1 MERQQKRL
9 KSYLERRG
17 LEVKIG
23 PGADGI
29 VLTETWG
36 GLHTRDLMD
45 EILERDNIESAIRQ
59 VVHNMGAEGMDGM
72 SVLELPGYVE
82 QHWNELYAQLRT
94 GRYRPKPVR
103 RVTIPKPDGGERNLG
118 VPTVLD
124 RMIQQAVAQVLTKVY
139 EPKFSERSFGFRPG
153 RSAHDAIITLRDDV
167 ADGHTWAV
175 DIDLSKYFDTIN
187 HDILMNILR
196 RDIEDET
203 VLALIK
209 GFLKSGVMV
218 NGILFPTEEGSPQG
232 GNLSPLLANIYLNEC
247 DRILEERGHRFVRYA
262 DDLMVL
268 MKSRKGAERVMES
281 TRKYLEG
288 TLKLKVNEGK
298 SNVAPVV
305 ELKYLGF
312 QIQRGYGT
320 DNIIISIHEK
330 SWKRFNEKVKAL
342 LRKSSSASMEQ
353 TFEYLTNYLRGWLG
367 YFGLA
372 EAGWKVRRTAS
383 HIRRKVRAKLLK
395 QWKRTYRRGINLL
408 NIHRHN
414 TINGTRIH
422 WKPMWNTIKYDG
434 VWRMSNHWTVT
445 HILHNR
451 YLESIGCP
459 NMLSM
464 YEETHSRLLNRRDT
478 RVCPVV

>member
-17 LEVKIG
+17 LEVRIG

-36 GLHTRDLMD
+36 ELHTRDLMD
-45 EILERDNIESAIRQ
+45 EILERDNIESAVRQ

-153 RSAHDAIITLRDDV
+153 RSAHDAIIALRDDV
-167 ADGHTWAV
+167 VDGHTWAV

-218 NGILFPTEEGSPQG
+218 NGILFSTEEGSPQG

-320 DNIIISIHEK
+320 DNIMISIHEK

-342 LRKSSSASMEQ
+342 LRKNSSVSMEQ

-372 EAGWKVRRTAS
+372 EVGWKVRMTAS

-395 QWKRTYRRGINLL
+395 QWKRTYRRGINLR

-414 TINGTRIH
+414 TINGTGIH

-434 VWRMSNHWTVT
+434 VWGMSNHWTVT

-464 YEETHSRLLNRRDT
+464 YEEIHSRLLNRRDT
-478 RVCPVV
+478 RVRPVV